1 MAFAI
6 GSSQRVA
13 MARCFVAVLLAA
25 LFPLTTLAQDKPPAK
40 EPVAKST
47 GLEHH
52 ASAGLA
58 GLHIYSTFGCLGL
71 AADLYECKQYDAA
84 KVQQIAGDVVKT
96 SELAIEMLKNART
109 AAGKAAD
116 DIPYEDLIQCYY
128 LLDREARLL
137 AEAAKS
143 GDKAAMQRCEQ
154 AREESWAKVSAVLG
168 IEQPKPQPQK
178 KPQPEKVQP

>member
-1 MAFAI
+1 
-6 GSSQRVA
+6 
-13 MARCFVAVLLAA
+13 
-25 LFPLTTLAQDKPPAK
+25 
-40 EPVAKST
+40 
-47 GLEHH
+47 
-52 ASAGLA
+52 
-58 GLHIYSTFGCLGL
+58 
-71 AADLYECKQYDAA
+71 
-84 KVQQIAGDVVKT
+84 
-96 SELAIEMLKNART
+96 
-109 AAGKAAD
+109 
-116 DIPYEDLIQCYY
+116 